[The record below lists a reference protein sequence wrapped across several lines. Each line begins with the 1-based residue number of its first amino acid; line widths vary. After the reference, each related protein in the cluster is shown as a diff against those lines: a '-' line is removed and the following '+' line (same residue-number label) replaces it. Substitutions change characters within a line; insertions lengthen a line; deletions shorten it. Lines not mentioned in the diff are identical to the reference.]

1 VLLEGL
7 RSELTVVEQLA
18 EGEGPTR
25 TRFWQ
30 EHELFASHP
39 AAKVIGPLAA
49 TRSDK
54 TTGWL
59 MIVGALS
66 ITALLSRCFSFLN
79 VPSFPIRSSKCQ
91 TLAATLQLAEKCNSN
106 GGTLTDLS
114 FDIFCCLHHRLSKR
128 KAREALGANLFP
140 HGPGL
145 ASGRTRG
152 T

>member
-1 VLLEGL
+1 MLEGL

-18 EGEGPTR
+18 EGEGPLR
-25 TRFWQ
+25 TQFCQ
-30 EHELFASHP
+30 KHESFASHP
-39 AAKVIGPLAA
+39 AAKAIRHLAA

-66 ITALLSRCFSFLN
+66 ITPLLSRCFLFLT

-91 TLAATLQLAEKCNSN
+91 TLAATLQLTEKCNSN
-106 GGTLTDLS
+106 GAIVSDLS
-114 FDIFCCLHHRLSKR
+114 FDHLCCLHHRLSKR
-128 KAREALGANLFP
+128 RAREALGTHLSR